1 MSDSCS
7 ICAVRCAD
15 PSPFIPIL
23 SVRRYHPPPHSW
35 AGLTPLPPVLLAGAD
50 GVADVD
56 GEGVVPRLDD
66 VVVQAQVS
74 VPPVATMLPGQ
85 VACEGCKEVEENV
98 SNDHIVVNGHQGD
111 DEDRAHANA

>member
-1 MSDSCS
+1 MCRSFT
-7 ICAVRCAD
+7 
-15 PSPFIPIL
+15 PHPIPIL
-23 SVRRYHPPPHSW
+23 SLARHQPCPHTRVE
-35 AGLTPLPPVLLAGAD
+35 LTSLPPVLLAGAD
-50 GVADVD
+50 SVADVD

-66 VVVQAQVS
+66 VVVQAQVG
-74 VPPVATMLPGQ
+74 VPPVAAVLPGQ